1 MIYYCLLFRHRIF
14 YYKGGFN
21 LPEFQIYSPYK
32 PRGDQIPAINQLVKG
47 IKEGKQFQT
56 LLGVTGSGK
65 TFTIANVIE
74 QTQKPTLIISHNK
87 TLAAQL
93 YQEFKEYFPNNAVE
107 YFVSFYD
114 YYQPEAYLPAPD
126 RYIEKDFD
134 INEEIDKMRAS
145 TTRSLLERDDV
156 IVIASVSCI
165 YGLGKPEW
173 YKSLSLNFRKG
184 MIRSKKQIL
193 SDLVE
198 ILYER
203 NEIALTRGTFR
214 AKGDTID
221 IWPVYEDNTAVRIE
235 LFGDEVERISQIHPV
250 SGKTKVELDRAFV
263 FPAKHYVRPRS
274 EIESAMKEIRKEL
287 KIRLKELK
295 EANKIVEAHRLQQRT
310 LYDLELMQEIG
321 HCPGMEN
328 YSRYLDG
335 RKEGEPPS
343 TLFEFFSDNYLL
355 IIDESHMTIPQI
367 HGMRDGDFS
376 RKKNLIDYGFRLP
389 SAYDHR
395 PLTFK
400 EFEKRMGQ
408 TIFVSATPG
417 LYAIKKS
424 GKESIV
430 EQIIRPTGLVDPEV
444 VVKLGLPNQI
454 DDLVSEIQKTS
465 LRNERTL
472 VTTLTKRMAENLADY
487 FDDIGI
493 RARYLHSEIKTL
505 ERTDILR
512 SLRLGEFDVLV
523 GINLLREGLDLPE
536 VSLVAILDADKQGFL
551 RNEISLIQTIGRA
564 ARNVNGKVVLYADRV
579 SEAIENAVAE
589 TKRRRRKQIKF
600 NQDMK
605 IIPQTIRKEIRS
617 PLIEL
622 ETSFTK
628 LRKEK
633 IPAKDL
639 PEYLAALKEE
649 MQLAAKNLEF
659 EKAAE
664 IRDMIIELENPKLND
679 KSVPKVVTR
688 KKKKK

>member
-1 MIYYCLLFRHRIF
+1 
-14 YYKGGFN
+14 
-21 LPEFQIYSPYK
+21 
-32 PRGDQIPAINQLVKG
+32 
-47 IKEGKQFQT
+47 
-56 LLGVTGSGK
+56 
-65 TFTIANVIE
+65 
-74 QTQKPTLIISHNK
+74 
-87 TLAAQL
+87 
-93 YQEFKEYFPNNAVE
+93 
-107 YFVSFYD
+107 
-114 YYQPEAYLPAPD
+114 
-126 RYIEKDFD
+126 
-134 INEEIDKMRAS
+134 
-145 TTRSLLERDDV
+145 
-156 IVIASVSCI
+156 
-165 YGLGKPEW
+165 
-173 YKSLSLNFRKG
+173 
-184 MIRSKKQIL
+184 
-193 SDLVE
+193 
-198 ILYER
+198 
-203 NEIALTRGTFR
+203 
-214 AKGDTID
+214 
-221 IWPVYEDNTAVRIE
+221 
-235 LFGDEVERISQIHPV
+235 
-250 SGKTKVELDRAFV
+250 
-263 FPAKHYVRPRS
+263 
-274 EIESAMKEIRKEL
+274 RKEL

-295 EANKIVEAHRLQQRT
+295 ETNKIVEGHRLQQRT

-343 TLFEFFSDNYLL
+343 TLFEFFPDNYLL

-400 EFEKRMGQ
+400 EFEERIGQ

-417 LYAIKKS
+417 PYASKKS

-444 VVKLGLPNQI
+444 VVKLGLSNQI
-454 DDLVSEIQKTS
+454 DDLVSEVQKTS
-465 LRNERTL
+465 LHNERTL

-493 RARYLHSEIKTL
+493 RSRYLHSEIKTL

-564 ARNVNGKVVLYADRV
+564 ARNVNGKVILYADRV
-579 SEAIENAVAE
+579 SEAMENAVAE
-589 TKRRRRKQIKF
+589 TKRRRRKQMKF
-600 NQDMK
+600 NQEMK

-622 ETSFTK
+622 DTSFTK
-628 LRKEK
+628 LQKEK
-633 IPAKDL
+633 IPTKDL
-639 PEYLAALKEE
+639 PEYLGALREE
-649 MQLAAKNLEF
+649 MQLAAKSLEF

-664 IRDMIIELENPKLND
+664 IRDMIIELENPKLNN